1 MRHLILAL
9 ALVIGTLFTSACG
22 QPQQTATAFS
32 IPGLPTTDH
41 QWQTADYR
49 AAADALSA
57 LPPSQLP
64 RSDGPASEA
73 LFQRL
78 SDASIL
84 ARYADQNIPL
94 ADRMQDALSLLE
106 ASGQIFRAYVVA
118 QQTDISYSDDALRL
132 MGFMLRMAGAMSE
145 LVDEFLPTLDTTDP
159 SYSTRLLGFE
169 QMRFG
174 FVQIVQGCLTS
185 LTTDRRVYS
194 DEAATELAA
203 TLAEIYPVLSRNFPD
218 DTKSRFTSTIA
229 EIARTDHSPAVR
241 ATLFGVQ

>member
-9 ALVIGTLFTSACG
+9 ALATGALMTNACG
-22 QPQQTATAFS
+22 QAQQNAAALS

-57 LPPSQLP
+57 LPPGQLP

-84 ARYADQNIPL
+84 AKYADQSVPL
-94 ADRMQDALSLLE
+94 AERIQDALSLLE
-106 ASGQIFRAYVVA
+106 ASGQIFRAYAVA

-159 SYSTRLLGFE
+159 SYSTRALGFE

-174 FVQIVQGCLTS
+174 FIQIVQGCLTS

-194 DEAATELAA
+194 DEAATRLATA
-203 TLAEIYPVLSRNFPD
+203 LAETYPLLSRNFPD
-218 DTKSRFTSTIA
+218 DTKSRFIGTIA
-229 EIARTDHSPAVR
+229 EIARTDPSPAVR
-241 ATLFGVQ
+241 ATLFGIQ